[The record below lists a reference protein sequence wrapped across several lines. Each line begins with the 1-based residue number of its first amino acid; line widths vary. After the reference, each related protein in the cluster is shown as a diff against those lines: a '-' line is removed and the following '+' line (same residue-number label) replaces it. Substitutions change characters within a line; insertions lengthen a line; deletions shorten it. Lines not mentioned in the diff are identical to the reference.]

1 MFGEGIMIVS
11 WILLAVFIIEVILLF
26 VVTAGMRKKKIKTRD
41 MYPESWT
48 H

>member
-26 VVTAGMRKKKIKTRD
+26 VVTAGMRKKKIKTR
-41 MYPESWT
+41 YRL
-48 H
+48 